1 MILDPPE
8 VIVHEATNNT
18 DDIVFTLQQVEKIE
32 AGFQCDILKR
42 FSMQTFQKC
51 IIFVVLATLLK
62 ANKRIY
68 EGKGQI
74 SSSFMTDFIEFGRI
88 DTRGASGLFVNHT
101 FIAFY
106 IDYVT

>member
-1 MILDPPE
+1 MRHFETFFDANIPK
-8 VIVHEATNNT
+8 VHHYCNE
-18 DDIVFTLQQVEKIE
+18 IYKV
-32 AGFQCDILKR
+32 
-42 FSMQTFQKC
+42 S
-51 IIFVVLATLLK
+51 TLLK